1 MVQYSISEEVAFGE
15 NDFISYS
22 RDFNAK
28 FRNSTD
34 EWRLMQGLGRHLDK
48 IHNMVD
54 TLEKLFPGR
63 QEVEGAEVS

>member
-1 MVQYSISEEVAFGE
+1 
-15 NDFISYS
+15 
-22 RDFNAK
+22 
-28 FRNSTD
+28 
-34 EWRLMQGLGRHLDK
+34 MQGLGRHLDK